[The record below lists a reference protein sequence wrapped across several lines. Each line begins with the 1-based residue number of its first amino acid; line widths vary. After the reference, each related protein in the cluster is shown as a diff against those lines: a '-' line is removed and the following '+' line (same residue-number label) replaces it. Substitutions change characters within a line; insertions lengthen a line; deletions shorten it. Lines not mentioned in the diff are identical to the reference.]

1 MEKKQYNVTRKNQ
14 AEFRALLRGLVAV
27 YLLYLA
33 WKLAFVG
40 GEDPTFP
47 PAAGIASGIVL
58 AAGAVIFGVFTW
70 KRFLADRRDAE
81 LTPEELAELE
91 ATDDGESA

>member
-40 GEDPTFP
+40 REDPTFP

-58 AAGAVIFGVFTW
+58 AAGAVIFGAFTW
-70 KRFLADRRDAE
+70 KRFLTDRKDAE
-81 LTPEELAELE
+81 LTPEELAELKE
-91 ATDDGESA
+91 TDDGEGA